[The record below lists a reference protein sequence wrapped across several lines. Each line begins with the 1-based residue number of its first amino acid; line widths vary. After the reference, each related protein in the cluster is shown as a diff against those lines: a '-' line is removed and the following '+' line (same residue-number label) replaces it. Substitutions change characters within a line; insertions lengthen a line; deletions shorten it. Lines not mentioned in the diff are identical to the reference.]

1 MRRNIRIKPGRTQSA
16 FGFFVGL
23 LFVGIGLFVAIP
35 SAGAFGIFWTLM
47 ALGITVINGLNAFGE
62 KGVASHEIQVAGE
75 DRPWEDLGENHGGG
89 GSVEERLHTARSL
102 YDRGLIAKEE
112 YEAKRAEILKEL

>member
-35 SAGAFGIFWTLM
+35 SAGIFGIFWTLM
-47 ALGITVINGLNAFGE
+47 AVGITIVNGLNAFGE
-62 KGVASHEIQVAGE
+62 KGVASHEIQME
-75 DRPWEDLGENHGGG
+75 EEFSWEDGGETHRPAA
-89 GSVEERLHTARSL
+89 SVEERLNTARSL
-102 YDRGLIAKEE
+102 YDRGLISKEE